1 MALDL
6 YTEISYFP
14 EILTKDNQ
22 TWEGEGSG
30 MTPFQHQTQAIGK
43 ACVTDVTWTWAIYV
57 KYIKKSCFPY
67 VDS

>member
-6 YTEISYFP
+6 YTEMSYFP

-43 ACVTDVTWTWAIYV
+43 ACVTDVTWT
-57 KYIKKSCFPY
+57 
-67 VDS
+67 